1 MKSEREPLPPCD
13 NNAESSPRR
22 FTRAEFLAK
31 TGGAALWG
39 ALAAWIHPGDAF
51 SAERP
56 SARPAAGAE
65 SRIRRWDVI
74 TIGNLSRNSYWG
86 EGDDRAVRPALCTST
101 LIIGD
106 DFRLLV
112 DPSLADAGTMAAE
125 LDRRSGLKPGD
136 ITAVF
141 MTHDHADHTAG
152 LAHFPDARW
161 LAAPGV
167 AAILNASG
175 RLSRPVASVEGRL
188 LDALDI
194 IPTPGH
200 TQTHYSLKLEC
211 EGMTVIVAGDAVM
224 TRDFFRDRRGSFNA
238 QDTALSARTI
248 DALAAAADV
257 VVPGHDNYFPTGRAG
272 RPATPGA

>member
-1 MKSEREPLPPCD
+1 MKPERETFPPFEPNVD
-13 NNAESSPRR
+13 ASPRR
-22 FTRAEFLAK
+22 YSRAEFLAM
-31 TGGAALWG
+31 TGGAALLG
-39 ALAAWIHPGDAF
+39 ALAAWTNPRDAF
-51 SAERP
+51 SAELP
-56 SARPAAGAE
+56 SARPAPGAD

-106 DFRLLV
+106 GFRLLV
-112 DPSLADAGTMAAE
+112 DPSLADAGAMAGE

-136 ITAVF
+136 ITDVF

-167 AAILNASG
+167 AGILNASG
-175 RLSRPVASVEGRL
+175 RLSRPVSSAEGRL

-200 TQTHYSLKLEC
+200 TRTHHSLKLEC

-238 QDTALSARTI
+238 QDMELSARTI
-248 DALAAAADV
+248 DELAAAADV
-257 VVPGHDNYFPTGRAG
+257 IIPGHDNYFLTGRAG
-272 RPATPGA
+272 

>member
-1 MKSEREPLPPCD
+1 MKSERKNFPSFEHK
-13 NNAESSPRR
+13 AETRPRR
-22 FTRAEFLAK
+22 YSRAEFLSK
-31 TGGAALWG
+31 TGGAALLG
-39 ALAAWIHPGDAF
+39 ALAAWTNPREAF

-56 SARPAAGAE
+56 SARPGPGAD

-101 LIIGD
+101 LIIGN

-112 DPSLADAGTMAAE
+112 DPSLADAGAMAAE

-152 LAHFPDARW
+152 LAHFREARW

-167 AAILNASG
+167 AGILNASG
-175 RLSRPVASVEGRL
+175 RLPRPVEGAENRI
-188 LDALDI
+188 LDALDVV
-194 IPTPGH
+194 PTPGH
-200 TQTHYSLKLEC
+200 TRTHHSLRMEC
-211 EGMTVIVAGDAVM
+211 EGMTIIVAGDAVM

-238 QDTALSARTI
+238 QDMEQSARTI
-248 DALAAAADV
+248 VDLAAATDV
-257 VVPGHDNYFPTGRAG
+257 IVPGHDNYFLTGRAG
-272 RPATPGA
+272 